1 MSLLRTNMETCI
13 FCKFIKKEIATECV
27 YEDDV
32 VYAFLD
38 NIPRSPGHTLVIPKI
53 HAENILDMQK
63 ENVGPF
69 FERVQIVVGMI
80 KSSLAPDGFTLGI
93 NHGKW
98 AGQAVDH
105 VHFHI
110 IPRWQGDG
118 GSSIHSVVSNPP
130 KEDIKTIAERI
141 RAVK

>member
-1 MSLLRTNMETCI
+1 METCI
-13 FCKFIKKEIATECV
+13 FCKFIRKEMETEGV
-27 YEDDV
+27 YEDDS

-38 NIPRSPGHTLVIPKI
+38 NAPRSLGHTLVIPKI
-53 HAENILDMQK
+53 HAENILDLKK

-69 FERVQIVVGMI
+69 FERVQNVVGMI
-80 KSSLAPDGFTLGI
+80 KKSLSPDGFTLGI

-105 VHFHI
+105 IHFHI

-118 GSSIHSVVSNPP
+118 GSSIHSVVTNPP
-130 KEDIKTIAERI
+130 KEDLKTIAARI
-141 RAVK
+141 RSSK